1 MEQAEEEV
9 ARCTTPRKTFS
20 SVRCQ
25 LPCLYLMY
33 SVFLHGVWHSVC
45 LCVCV
50 FVICVYKHFCI
61 KDIV

>member
-33 SVFLHGVWHSVC
+33 SVFLHGVWDSVC

-50 FVICVYKHFCI
+50 CNLCL
-61 KDIV
+61 